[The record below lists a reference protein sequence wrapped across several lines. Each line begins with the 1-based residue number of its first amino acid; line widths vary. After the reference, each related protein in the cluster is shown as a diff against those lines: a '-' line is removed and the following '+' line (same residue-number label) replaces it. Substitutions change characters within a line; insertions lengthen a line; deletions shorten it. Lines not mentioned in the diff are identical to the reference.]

1 MSELNLLV
9 IEMLLAQTSVQ
20 ICSDSRER
28 NERDTTFSFSSREL
42 CPQTRLGEWQH
53 INDLEQRKEKLDSV
67 HSDQSHMS
75 LSLQLGKLRKRKRQ
89 HPQKKEESFLV
100 LKA

>member
-1 MSELNLLV
+1 MSELNWLV

-42 CPQTRLGEWQH
+42 CPQTHLGEWQH
-53 INDLEQRKEKLDSV
+53 IHDLEQRKEELDSV

-75 LSLQLGKLRKRKRQ
+75 LSLQLGKIRKKKTATPKKKKIRKV
-89 HPQKKEESFLV
+89 SLF
-100 LKA
+100 